1 MAEAGDEAP
10 ETKSEEIEET
20 TTMYRVYVGNLDQA
34 VDEGTLR
41 GLFEEHGIAIGTIL
55 KKKNYAFIDC
65 ADQTNVERAISQL
78 HEYNLLGSEMQVEA
92 STSRR
97 RKGNKIQIQN
107 LPVHIKRD
115 EVEALVSGLGNLV
128 RCEQGPEG
136 LVYVTFETQEQ
147 AQQAVSS
154 LHGLEY
160 QGVALKVEVAGGGM
174 GLGGGNKPRRGGPR
188 INSQNPGMNR
198 QELPL
203 RILVGSEY
211 VGAIIGKQ
219 GQTIHNI
226 TSESRARVDIHR
238 RDGLSTDT
246 LVTIKGS
253 PENCSKACK
262 EIMKIVESE
271 AQSLNKGE
279 PPLKMICPNSLCGRI
294 IGKQGNVIKNFM
306 EQTGTHIVVSSA
318 TDMNNFFVDRVIT
331 ITGTPETTSKA
342 EALVSEKMRKCFEQD
357 AQNYNTQMG
366 MFGGMPPMPNMMP
379 PYNFQRGP
387 PYPPYQMQQ
396 GDGFFYGQQGP
407 PQQELE
413 VTFLY
418 IPESTVGAC
427 IGSKGSN
434 IKEIMRL
441 SGARIKIENPQM
453 HSGKN
458 GEMNGER
465 KGPTPPLEERKV
477 IITGTAEAQW
487 KAQFY
492 VFDKI
497 KTEGGFQ
504 RIEEVHLRSEVM
516 VPRSMIGRII
526 GKGGQNVREMQ
537 RVSGAIVKVP
547 DQNSQ
552 SQVDSDTEV
561 AVSIIGHFYAMQPAI
576 RRIRSLVNPRPQ
588 QGPAL
593 MPGQQRRLQ
602 PRSQQN
608 GK

>member
-1 MAEAGDEAP
+1 MAEGGEDMP
-10 ETKSEEIEET
+10 EIKVEEVEET

-65 ADQTNVERAISQL
+65 ADQNNVERAINQL
-78 HEYNLLGSEMQVEA
+78 NDYNLLGSVMQVEA

-97 RKGNKIQIQN
+97 RKSNKIAIQN

-160 QGVALKVEVAGGGM
+160 QGVGLKVEIAGGM
-174 GLGGGNKPRRGGPR
+174 GPGGGNKPRRGGPR
-188 INSQNPGMNR
+188 INNQNQGMNR

-279 PPLKMICPNSLCGRI
+279 PPLKIICPNSLCGRI
-294 IGKQGNVIKNFM
+294 IGKQGNVIKSFM

-318 TDMNNFFVDRVIT
+318 TDMNNFFVDRMIT
-331 ITGTPETTSKA
+331 ITGSPENTSKA

-387 PYPPYQMQQ
+387 PYPPYQMQ
-396 GDGFFYGQQGP
+396 GDGFYYGQGGP
-407 PQQELE
+407 PQQDLE
-413 VTFLY
+413 VTYLY

-453 HSGKN
+453 QSGKN
-458 GEMNGER
+458 GDMNGDR

-504 RIEEVHLRSEVM
+504 RIEEVHLRSEVL

-552 SQVDSDTEV
+552 TQSDGDMEV

-588 QGPAL
+588 QGPVL

-602 PRSQQN
+602 PRTQQN